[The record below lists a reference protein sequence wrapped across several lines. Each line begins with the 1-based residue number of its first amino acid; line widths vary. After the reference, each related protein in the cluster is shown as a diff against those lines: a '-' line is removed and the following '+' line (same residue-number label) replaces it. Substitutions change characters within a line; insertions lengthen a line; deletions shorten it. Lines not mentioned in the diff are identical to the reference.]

1 MVKVI
6 LVSIVT
12 LFLVGCQSA
21 SNFERNMITWRG
33 QPIQSMIQ
41 QWGYPDSEL
50 TSPDGNKVYVYGNSG
65 SIYIPQNTTYNTN
78 ANIIGNSVYSTTNA
92 YSNGGYSVNVSCTI
106 YVEFGE
112 DKVIKNVSWRG
123 NNCVA

>member
-1 MVKVI
+1 MKKLI
-6 LVSIVT
+6 LALGII
-12 LFLVGCQSA
+12 LLVGCQTA
-21 SNFERNMITWRG
+21 AQFERNMITWRG
-33 QPIQSMIQ
+33 LPIQSMIQ
-41 QWGYPDSEL
+41 QWGYPDGEL

-65 SIYIPQNTTYNTN
+65 SIYIPKSTTYNTN
-78 ANIIGNSVYSTTNA
+78 ANIIGNSVYSTTNS
-92 YSNGGYSVNVSCTI
+92 YSTGGYSVNVSCTI

>member
-1 MVKVI
+1 MKKLI
-6 LVSIVT
+6 LALGIM
-12 LFLVGCQSA
+12 LLVGCQTA
-21 SNFERNMITWRG
+21 AQFERNMITWRG

-41 QWGYPDSEL
+41 QWGYPDGEL

-65 SIYIPQNTTYNTN
+65 SIYIPHSTTYNTN
-78 ANIIGNSVYSTTNA
+78 ANIIGNSVYSTTNS
-92 YSNGGYSVNVSCTI
+92 YSTGGYSVNVSCTI

>member
-1 MVKVI
+1 MKKLI
-6 LVSIVT
+6 LALGIM
-12 LFLVGCQSA
+12 LLVGCQTA
-21 SNFERNMITWRG
+21 AQFERNMITWRG

-41 QWGYPDSEL
+41 QWGYPDGEL

-65 SIYIPQNTTYNTN
+65 SIYIPQSTTYNTN
-78 ANIIGNSVYSTTNA
+78 ANIIGNSVYSTTNS
-92 YSNGGYSVNVSCTI
+92 YSTGGYSVNVSCTI

>member
-1 MVKVI
+1 MKKLI
-6 LVSIVT
+6 LALGIM
-12 LFLVGCQSA
+12 LLVGCQTA
-21 SNFERNMITWRG
+21 AQFERNMITWRG

-41 QWGYPDSEL
+41 QWGYPDGEL

-65 SIYIPQNTTYNTN
+65 SIYIPQSTTYNTN
-78 ANIIGNSVYSTTNA
+78 ANIIGNSVYSTTNS
-92 YSNGGYSVNVSCTI
+92 YSTGGYSVNVSCTI

-123 NNCVA
+123 NNCIA

>member
-1 MVKVI
+1 MKKLI
-6 LVSIVT
+6 LALGIM
-12 LFLVGCQSA
+12 LLVGCQTA
-21 SNFERNMITWRG
+21 AQFERNMITWRG

-41 QWGYPDSEL
+41 QWGYPDGEL

-65 SIYIPQNTTYNTN
+65 SIYIPQSTTYNTN
-78 ANIIGNSVYSTTNA
+78 ANIIGNSVYSTTNS
-92 YSNGGYSVNVSCTI
+92 YSTGGYSVNVSCTI

-112 DKVIKNVSWRG
+112 DKVIKNISWRG

>member
-1 MVKVI
+1 MKKLI
-6 LVSIVT
+6 LALGIM
-12 LFLVGCQSA
+12 LLVGCQTA
-21 SNFERNMITWRG
+21 AQFERNMITWRG

-41 QWGYPDSEL
+41 QWGYPDGEL

-65 SIYIPQNTTYNTN
+65 SIYIPRSTTYNTN
-78 ANIIGNSVYSTTNA
+78 ANIIGNSVYSTTNS
-92 YSNGGYSVNVSCTI
+92 YSTGGYSVNVSCTI